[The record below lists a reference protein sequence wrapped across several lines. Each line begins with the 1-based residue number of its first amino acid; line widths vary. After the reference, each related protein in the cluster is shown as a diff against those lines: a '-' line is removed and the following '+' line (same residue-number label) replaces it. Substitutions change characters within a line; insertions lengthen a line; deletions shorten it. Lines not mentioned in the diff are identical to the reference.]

1 MHLSYI
7 IPNDLDYV
15 NGWSSVNIV
24 SVNGRQSCVAAKTG
38 SSSIN
43 GGTAT
48 VNGKVFKAPFAPCP
62 GSKYE
67 PYPSSASEHG
77 IGLATVAAGI
87 GMAAIF

>member
-24 SVNGRQSCVAAKTG
+24 SVNGRQTCVAAKTG
-38 SSSIN
+38 SSSIS

-67 PYPSSASEHG
+67 PSSAGEHG